1 MDMSNKM
8 AANTGIALVLILV
21 LIVAVA
27 FLYLSP
33 NLSGLITGTGGPGSN
48 ANPGEFSVSPS
59 IQSSSV
65 LAGRSTQM
73 VLTYF
78 NPYSEAINMVA
89 VVNVSQVNS
98 ISVSPSKVS
107 LSLPNDMQSVA
118 TVAFNTT
125 CLNAPAN
132 SNSVFSF
139 LISGFSQDITTS
151 IVTYPT
157 GTASDLIPSSAT
169 GFSNQE
175 LMSLSA
181 TPIQIVTG
189 VSQSQQQTSPSTL
202 NILISPN
209 LPVGATTKEPTTSNG
224 FSPSAANNQLSSLI
238 ISLSNRSGQIGSA
251 FLQYNGQNLNLVASP
266 TNPSVLE
273 YTLNNVQL
281 SLLPTSGLALVV
293 TAKNIGGVTSENIVN
308 LTANYNYFFS
318 ELGPS
323 ISCQ

>member
-1 MDMSNKM
+1 MSNKI
-8 AANTGIALVLILV
+8 AANSGMVLVLILV
-21 LIVAVA
+21 LIIAVA

-33 NLSGLITGTGGPGSN
+33 NLSNLIPGSGGPGGSG
-48 ANPGEFSVSPS
+48 NPGEFSVLPS

-78 NPYSEAINMVA
+78 NPYSEAMNMVA

-98 ISVSPSKVS
+98 ISVSPSTVS
-107 LSLPNDMQSVA
+107 LSLPKDMQSVA

-139 LISGFSQDITTS
+139 LVSGFSQTITSS

-157 GTASDLIPSSAT
+157 GTASDLIPNSAT

-181 TPIQIVTG
+181 SPIQIVTG
-189 VSQSQQQTSPSTL
+189 VSQNQQQTSPNTL
-202 NILISPN
+202 NILVSPN
-209 LPVGATTKEPTTSNG
+209 LPVGATTKEPTTSSG
-224 FSPSAANNQLSSLI
+224 FSPSAANNQLSSLEV
-238 ISLSNRSGQIGSA
+238 SLSNSSGQISSA
-251 FLQYNGQNLNLVASP
+251 FLQYNGQNINLVAS
-266 TNPSVLE
+266 TSNPSVLQ

-281 SLLPTSGLALVV
+281 SLLPNSGLALVV

-308 LTANYNYFFS
+308 VTTTYNYFFS

>member
-1 MDMSNKM
+1 MSNKI
-8 AANTGIALVLILV
+8 AANTGIVLVLVLV

-27 FLYLSP
+27 FIYLSP
-33 NLSGLITGTGGPGSN
+33 NLSGLIPGSGGPGSG
-48 ANPGEFSVSPS
+48 NPGEFSVSPS

-107 LSLPNDMQSVA
+107 LLLPNNMQSVA

-139 LISGFSQDITTS
+139 IVSGFSQKITTS

-157 GTASDLIPSSAT
+157 GTASDLIPNSAT
-169 GFSNQE
+169 GFSSQQ
-175 LMSLSA
+175 LMSFSA
-181 TPIQIVTG
+181 SPIQIVTG
-189 VSQSQQQTSPSTL
+189 VSQTQQQTSPNTL

-224 FSPSAANNQLSSLI
+224 FSPSAANNQVSSLTV
-238 ISLSNRSGQIGSA
+238 SLSNKSGQIASA

-266 TNPSVLE
+266 ADASVLE
-273 YTLNNVQL
+273 YTLNDVQL
-281 SLLPTSGLALVV
+281 SLLPSSGLALVV
-293 TAKNIGGVTSENIVN
+293 TAKNIGGVTSENLINV
-308 LTANYNYFFS
+308 TADYNYFFS